1 MPTILIIVTWTW
13 ITFIS
18 HSYFMKTCGQHIQ
31 YHIAISL
38 SLSLSYITLSLLS
51 DRRKKKVFKNS
62 KRCCRHCEINFL
74 SKYGILSE
82 FNQSLRT
89 FDAMVTPQI

>member
-51 DRRKKKVFKNS
+51 DRRKKK
-62 KRCCRHCEINFL
+62 FL
-74 SKYGILSE
+74 KIAKGVAVI
-82 FNQSLRT
+82 
-89 FDAMVTPQI
+89 VK

>member
-1 MPTILIIVTWTW
+1 MDVDNIYF
-13 ITFIS
+13 TFIFHEDMWAAHTISYS
-18 HSYFMKTCGQHIQ
+18 HL
-31 YHIAISL
+31 SL